1 MSCSYESWSV
11 VYFLRC
17 GPAPQWLAFGSRQ
30 AHPNLAK
37 LQRNSPSVD
46 TWELILLITGW
57 YELKGNLVEW
67 KGQLTFEMGS
77 DVCVMS
83 SPAPS
88 HSALT
93 TTFSGVATASCPSY
107 HSAFFFFFF
116 LNFWF
121 ANNTKQPSEGSW
133 DLSYFWFLDY
143 FSHPLRV
150 KILGKLEART
160 SNSFAF
166 HGIHVQKWRGWLAKH
181 NTKKHEDSKYIF
193 KCSKILLIMT
203 RNDFCFFFN
212 GWRSKHCFYKSL
224 HLRRCQH

>member
-1 MSCSYESWSV
+1 MERAADFWNGFGCVCNVIPSPKSLCSDNH
-11 VYFLRC
+11 FLRC
-17 GPAPQWLAFGSRQ
+17 G
-30 AHPNLAK
+30 
-37 LQRNSPSVD
+37 NS
-46 TWELILLITGW
+46 ILPL
-57 YELKGNLVEW
+57 LSL
-67 KGQLTFEMGS
+67 S
-77 DVCVMS
+77 
-83 SPAPS
+83 
-88 HSALT
+88 
-93 TTFSGVATASCPSY
+93 
-107 HSAFFFFFF
+107 FFFF